1 MADERLAS
9 HNAALF
15 HVDHQE
21 GLDTG
26 VRDIATLGLKHNVVG
41 LTKAALAL
49 GIPVVVTTTA
59 ESMWDPMIPELAAV
73 LPTHKVIER
82 TTVNAWDDPRV
93 VQASVWL
100 FQPSLHYATAL
111 RRTRSST
118 PPVVSHRLRWTLVSL
133 VWCKLV

>member
-82 TTVNAWDDPRV
+82 TTVNAWADPRV
-93 VQASVWL
+93 VQVSVWL
-100 FQPSLHYATAL
+100 FQPSLHYADGYTSDAVIYASAWFL
-111 RRTRSST
+111 TDSGGPWCRSYGAS
-118 PPVVSHRLRWTLVSL
+118 
-133 VWCKLV
+133 